1 MMPSKLTLHSL
12 VVFYFVA
19 REESITAAAE
29 QLCLT
34 QPTITYHIRSLEK
47 NIGIKLLDIR
57 RQKVYL
63 THAGEGLFR
72 YVSEIYQQMT
82 SAEKYLES
90 LKERSLRVGISATFS
105 STVVTAAAAFEE
117 LYPHVKLIVR
127 NSPSFEV
134 AQDVLNSQ
142 VDLGVVVGVDY
153 GNPKLR
159 HIELSPREK
168 LVLVTAPSSE
178 ISQKERLKLLDLCGY
193 PLILGPETSAAR
205 QIILNRLRMGGCHMP
220 APIIVE
226 VNSLEWGMS
235 LVKNGKGMSLYHI
248 NNVEKDI
255 TEGTLKTLTLSDDI
269 WVGANALLRSNAP
282 EHPMA
287 DRFIS
292 LVREAFVNHN

>member
-142 VDLGVVVGVDY
+142 VDLGVVVRMDY

-159 HIELSPREK
+159 TVAISEEEK
-168 LVLVTAPSSE
+168 LLEKLGGIKNQALLLDDKFEEIKKVDIESLKKEKGLKKATALVIDDIITNDV
-178 ISQKERLKLLDLCGY
+178 LKLAEKCKYVVGITTAGNL
-193 PLILGPETSAAR
+193 SA
-205 QIILNRLRMGGCHMP
+205 P
-220 APIIVE
+220 KDKVIVT
-226 VNSLEWGMS
+226 
-235 LVKNGKGMSLYHI
+235 K
-248 NNVEKDI
+248 
-255 TEGTLKTLTLSDDI
+255 
-269 WVGANALLRSNAP
+269 
-282 EHPMA
+282 
-287 DRFIS
+287 F
-292 LVREAFVNHN
+292 